1 MIFIS
6 KSEVPTNSYDITNA
20 SSTKVQLLNQ
30 TACYYASIKDTNPIP
45 HILHIT
51 SQRIFSPSMVPIG
64 RSSLQIGDSI
74 VTVGKGNSRVGT
86 FPKVMAMYRTP
97 RSTLLLA

>member
-20 SSTKVQLLNQ
+20 TSTKVQLLNQ
-30 TACYYASIKDTNPIP
+30 TACYYASIQDIIP

-64 RSSLQIGDSI
+64 RTPLQIGDSI